1 MFKTSPNLSKGEE
14 RFYQCLLLRAT
25 DDTSLG
31 RSTIFNTE
39 PSKRAF
45 SIPSHREAHRQV
57 SKLTCLRQLPNG
69 EV

>member
-14 RFYQCLLLRAT
+14 RFYQCLLLEAT

-31 RSTIFNTE
+31 RSTIFNAE

-45 SIPSHREAHRQV
+45 SIPSHWEAHYQIF
-57 SKLTCLRQLPNG
+57 KLISN
-69 EV
+69 